1 MTEKDEK
8 QLKNEIAHIFES
20 GANEI
25 RVFEMVKIF
34 INSRRDIYKSEFVTE
49 LQNSYAKEHLRYQ
62 IIHKGNGMSYN
73 SKLYMSKDNAELDC
87 PNDDYAVSVLFL
99 T

>member
-62 IIHKGNGMSYN
+62 IIHKGNGIPYN
-73 SKLYMSKDNAELDC
+73 SKSYMSKDDAELDC
-87 PNDDYAVSVLFL
+87 PNDDYAISVLFI

>member
-34 INSRRDIYKSEFVTE
+34 INSRRDIYKSEFATE

-62 IIHKGNGMSYN
+62 IIHKATGMPYN
-73 SKLYMSKDNAELDC
+73 SILYMSKDNAELDC
-87 PNDDYAVSVLFL
+87 PNDDYVVSVLFL

>member
-1 MTEKDEK
+1 MTEKDEI

-25 RVFEMVKIF
+25 RVFEMVKHF

-49 LQNSYAKEHLRYQ
+49 LQNSYAEKHLRYQ
-62 IIHKGNGMSYN
+62 IIHKGTGIPYN
-73 SKLYMSKDNAELDC
+73 SILYMSKDNAELAC
-87 PNDDYAVSVLFL
+87 PNHEYAVGVLFI